1 MSDEKLINDLLHT
14 IKLDSLHRGQIA
26 ELAFMRKAA
35 NLGFSVAKPWGD
47 ADRYDVIVRVGR
59 TFWRVQV
66 KSVLGKAPSKLHYR
80 VITTGGRK
88 GSLPRTPY
96 SREQIDFLVAYIFP
110 EDIWYVF
117 PAHVIE
123 NHTCVCVTPGS
134 KKSRSE
140 KYREAWKLMNDTTTE
155 HGSIAEPAPTPGLDR
170 VEEIFAVAG
179 I

>member
-1 MSDEKLINDLLHT
+1 MSDEKPNDDLFHT
-14 IKLDSLHRGQIA
+14 MQLEVKYRGELA

-35 NLGFSVAKPWGD
+35 NLGFRVAKPWGES
-47 ADRYDVIVRVGR
+47 DRYDVVVRVGR

-66 KSVLGKAPSKLHYR
+66 KSVLGTAVSRRHYR
-80 VITTGGRK
+80 ITTTGGNSDR
-88 GSLPRTPY
+88 GRTPY
-96 SREQIDFLVAYIFP
+96 SRDEIDFLVAYIFP

-123 NHTCVCVTPGS
+123 NHTCVCVAPGS
-134 KKSRSE
+134 KKSRLE
-140 KYREAWKLMNDTTTE
+140 QYREAWKLMNDTAAE
-155 HGSIAEPAPTPGLDR
+155 HGSIAESAPAPESNR